1 MDFFSKLLDTSD
13 FPERWNCGQWSEFH
27 GWLHIISDLAVFA
40 AYTAIPLVVIYFASR
55 RQDIKFP
62 SVFWLFCGFIF
73 ACGTVHL
80 IEATIFWWPIYRVSA
95 VFKFMT
101 AVVSWASV
109 FALIRVIP
117 KALRWPT
124 IETLNL
130 QLKAETNALREAQS
144 KLELALAEVQN
155 AKKLTDAI
163 IGSIGAG
170 VVASGSDGKILLS
183 NRAASQIVGLSILS
197 SHPGSWSQ
205 SKGVFHEDE
214 TTIYQADELPL
225 ARAAKGEKIDTLE
238 MLIRSPEFSSPRWV
252 RVSATPVLDGEQRP
266 LGGVVVFD
274 DITEVREA
282 RVRLK
287 EIHVETK
294 SELAKA
300 NLQLDRVLNTIPD
313 VIWSGEAVDA
323 SLRFLYFSPA
333 IIRISGRNPVDLID
347 DFQNYVQ
354 AIHVEDRER
363 MFAVISEFLK
373 GDDESITSEY
383 RIVHLDGSTHWIRN
397 RVRRVEENGI
407 RSFHGIISDIT
418 KERKTEAALVQAER
432 LISIGT
438 LAAGIAHE
446 INNPLGAMMLS
457 TELVI
462 TRIKAGNASDDQSVE
477 TLKQVMSQI
486 ERCSRIAS
494 NVLQFAQNESSK
506 KIPYSMVDIAEK
518 SLKLIF
524 YKANRKQVTIKITKN
539 RENDV
544 EPIATINPTE
554 MEQVVVN
561 LLANAVDA
569 APIGS
574 EIELTIKLEDQ
585 HIIVAV
591 HDDGSGMDEE
601 TKKQAFDPFFTTRRE
616 WGGTGMGL
624 SMCHTIIAEHG
635 GLISIT
641 DSSLKK
647 GANVNFRIP
656 RNPSTS

>member
-1 MDFFSKLLDTSD
+1 
-13 FPERWNCGQWSEFH
+13 
-27 GWLHIISDLAVFA
+27 
-40 AYTAIPLVVIYFASR
+40 
-55 RQDIKFP
+55 
-62 SVFWLFCGFIF
+62 
-73 ACGTVHL
+73 
-80 IEATIFWWPIYRVSA
+80 
-95 VFKFMT
+95 
-101 AVVSWASV
+101 
-109 FALIRVIP
+109 
-117 KALRWPT
+117 
-124 IETLNL
+124 
-130 QLKAETNALREAQS
+130 
-144 KLELALAEVQN
+144 
-155 AKKLTDAI
+155 
-163 IGSIGAG
+163 
-170 VVASGSDGKILLS
+170 
-183 NRAASQIVGLSILS
+183 
-197 SHPGSWSQ
+197 
-205 SKGVFHEDE
+205 
-214 TTIYQADELPL
+214 
-225 ARAAKGEKIDTLE
+225 
-238 MLIRSPEFSSPRWV
+238 
-252 RVSATPVLDGEQRP
+252 
-266 LGGVVVFD
+266 
-274 DITEVREA
+274 
-282 RVRLK
+282 
-287 EIHVETK
+287 
-294 SELAKA
+294 
-300 NLQLDRVLNTIPD
+300 
-313 VIWSGEAVDA
+313 
-323 SLRFLYFSPA
+323 
-333 IIRISGRNPVDLID
+333 
-347 DFQNYVQ
+347 
-354 AIHVEDRER
+354 
-363 MFAVISEFLK
+363 
-373 GDDESITSEY
+373 
-383 RIVHLDGSTHWIRN
+383 
-397 RVRRVEENGI
+397 
-407 RSFHGIISDIT
+407 
-418 KERKTEAALVQAER
+418 
-432 LISIGT
+432 
-438 LAAGIAHE
+438 
-446 INNPLGAMMLS
+446 MLS